1 MKRNLWQ
8 WLAWRDDYR
17 CARPEPVTCKGCGTH
32 YPVHKDAAVMRYLG
46 FNLSLNAPNAKNAE
60 ERRNEENQGN
70 ASGYR

>member
-1 MKRNLWQ
+1 MKRNLRQ

-46 FNLSLNAPNAKNAE
+46 FNLVECSECQK
-60 ERRNEENQGN
+60 RRGETQ
-70 ASGYR
+70 